1 MKVNAECVVQ
11 VEISIY
17 IITIFKD
24 WKTVTSNNMLNLC
37 NHYHQSKLDKKVCI
51 SGRIMKA

>member
-17 IITIFKD
+17 YYYLQGLED
-24 WKTVTSNNMLNLC
+24 R
-37 NHYHQSKLDKKVCI
+37 D
-51 SGRIMKA
+51 